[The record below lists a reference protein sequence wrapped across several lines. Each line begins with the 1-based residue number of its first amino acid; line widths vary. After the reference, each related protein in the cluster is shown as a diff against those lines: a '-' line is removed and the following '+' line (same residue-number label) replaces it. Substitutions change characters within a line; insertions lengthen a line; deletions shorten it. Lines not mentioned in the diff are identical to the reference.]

1 MKKLLFLCCLFFIIF
16 PVYSLVKLDQKV
28 LDGYT
33 QTVTR
38 VSNNFNY
45 DTGMFEKS
53 ETQSKY
59 YSLPAGEYEVVQ
71 DLNVKYTIV
80 VNGAVKIYANN
91 KHKIIAKDFDKSF
104 DSTMFLVPMGLSS
117 LTIGGGD
124 NVLHI
129 SSKTHLKSILS
140 VSGNLTMFNNVEI
153 SNCTVDYGVI
163 YVSAGETF
171 IEGASI
177 INNKSDLSCSGIYI
191 IAGTV
196 RLTSGVFY
204 DNYVNAN
211 NNGACILNCGNK
223 INTVV
228 SVCGLY
234 LNPGE
239 TYYNNIMY
247 VNLKM

>member
-1 MKKLLFLCCLFFIIF
+1 MKKLLFLYCLFFIIF
-16 PVYSLVKLDQKV
+16 PIYSQVKLDQKT
-28 LDGYT
+28 LDSYT
-33 QTVTR
+33 QTITR

-80 VNGAVKIYANN
+80 TNGIVKIYTNS
-91 KHKIIAKDFDKSF
+91 KHKINTKDFDKSF
-104 DSTMFLVPMGLSS
+104 DNNMFLVPMGLSS
-117 LTIGGGD
+117 LTLGGGS
-124 NVLHI
+124 NILLI
-129 SSKTHLKSILS
+129 SSETSLNSIIS
-140 VSGNLTMFNNVEI
+140 VSGDLKILNNVEI

-163 YVSAGETF
+163 YVSAGTTI

-177 INNKSDLSCSGIYI
+177 INNKSDSACSGVYVTGGI
-191 IAGTV
+191 V
-196 RLTSGVFY
+196 KLSSGIFY
-204 DNYVNAN
+204 DNYVGSSNK
-211 NNGACILNCGNK
+211 GACVYNGGTM
-223 INTVV
+223 INTAV
-228 SVCGLY
+228 SVCGHY

-247 VNLKM
+247 LNFKL

>member
-1 MKKLLFLCCLFFIIF
+1 MKKLLFVFCLFFIIF
-16 PVYSLVKLDQKV
+16 PIYSQVKLDQKV

-80 VNGAVKIYANN
+80 TNGIVKIYTNS
-91 KHKIIAKDFDKSF
+91 KHKINTKDFDKSF
-104 DSTMFLVPMGLSS
+104 DSNMFLVPMGLSS
-117 LTIGGGD
+117 LTIGGGN
-124 NVLHI
+124 NVLCI
-129 SSKTHLKSILS
+129 SSETHLSSILS
-140 VSGNLTMFNNVEI
+140 VSGKLTILNNVEI

-163 YVSAGETF
+163 YSSAGETF
-171 IEGASI
+171 INGAI
-177 INNKSDLSCSGIYI
+177 IRNNKSDLACSGIYVVGGKVKLNDGI
-191 IAGTV
+191 FI
-196 RLTSGVFY
+196 
-204 DNYVNAN
+204 DNYVKSN
-211 NNGACILNCGNK
+211 NRGACIFNNGNK

-228 SVCGLY
+228 DICGRY
-234 LNPGE
+234 LSPGE
-239 TYYNNIMY
+239 TCYNNI
-247 VNLKM
+247 VCEF